1 MMPDTGWRELVD
13 IGWNVLIRSTE
24 VFVEYAHRVT
34 WTSSRVQITQGHN
47 GMLGTGDAAQKIAYI
62 LRG

>member
-1 MMPDTGWRELVD
+1 
-13 IGWNVLIRSTE
+13 VLIRNTE
-24 VFVEYAHRVT
+24 DFVEYAHGVT
-34 WTSSRVQITQGHN
+34 WTSSMVQITQGDN